1 MERTLLCR
9 QWSAKVT
16 NFYKTLPVLNGMVL
30 RWSTLVNND
39 NVFYEQDFD
48 LWYAIICI
56 PYVFHVRSYFFNQL
70 FPYECRISDI
80 YTCT

>member
-48 LWYAIICI
+48 LWCTNNVAIHLTI
-56 PYVFHVRSYFFNQL
+56 Q
-70 FPYECRISDI
+70 
-80 YTCT
+80 TG